1 MDELMT
7 KRLRTTIA
15 LAATLFAAAAYAGP
29 HVTHSFNT
37 SAPAGSV
44 RRVLIDIEAGDIK
57 IRNST
62 TGTINVTGI
71 VKRESDYD
79 EREKNQR
86 IVNDSSAEIYV
97 SHDEA
102 IVRRKFGANAQ
113 GWRAQTHNTDWDLT
127 IEVPA
132 GVSID
137 LATRYGDIDIEGTYG
152 NIDVDLRAGDIDVKT
167 PRTAVREL
175 VASCRVGEIHT
186 HLGDEIIER
195 EGLLPGKTHWV
206 NKNATG
212 TSVVHVHATAG
223 EVNVVLT
230 K

>member
-1 MDELMT
+1 M
-7 KRLRTTIA
+7 RTSIA
-15 LAATLFAAAAYAGP
+15 LAVTLVAATAHAGP

-37 SAPAGSV
+37 TAPQGSV

-62 TGTINVTGI
+62 TGAINVIGV

-86 IVNDSSAEIYV
+86 IVNDSSVEIYV
-97 SHDEA
+97 SRDEA

-113 GWRAQTHNTDWDLT
+113 GWRAQTHNTDWDVT
-127 IEVPA
+127 IEVPT

-137 LATRYGDIDIEGTYG
+137 LGTRYGDIDIEGTYG

-195 EGLLPGKTHWV
+195 EGLLPGKTRWV

-212 TSVVHVHATAG
+212 NSVVRVHATAG